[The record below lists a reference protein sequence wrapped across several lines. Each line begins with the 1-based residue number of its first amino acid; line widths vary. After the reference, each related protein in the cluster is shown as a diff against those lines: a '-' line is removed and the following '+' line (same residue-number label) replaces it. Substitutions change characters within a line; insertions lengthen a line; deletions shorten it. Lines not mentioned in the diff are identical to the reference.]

1 MGMEKTLFLV
11 ARREASV
18 LRRHPWI
25 FSGAVERMT
34 GDPASGETV
43 AVRNHAGEFLAWASY
58 SPQSQIR
65 ARVWTFAQEER
76 VDSAFF
82 RQRIQKAYAY
92 RLGLGFQPGDAFR
105 LIHGEADGLP
115 GVVVDQY
122 GPYLSC
128 QFLSAGAEAW
138 RQALVEALAALP
150 GVRGIYE
157 RSEAEARLREGLPLA
172 DGLLWGQEPPPDFT
186 IREKGV
192 LYRMDMP
199 GGHKTGFYLDQ
210 RENRLAVEALA
221 RGASV
226 LDCCCYSGAFG
237 IRSALAGARE
247 VTFLD
252 DAAAALELAQEN
264 CRLNGLADDPRLTF
278 QRGDMF
284 TQLRKYRD
292 ARRSFD
298 LVILDPPKFASTQAR
313 LQRAARGYKDVNLLG
328 CKLLNPGGTL
338 LTFSCSAAMTPE
350 FFQTVVA
357 EALTDARRSARVVRT
372 FTQAPDHPMALNFP
386 EGRYLTGLELR
397 MD

>member
-1 MGMEKTLFLV
+1 METEKTLRL
-11 ARREASV
+11 APRREASV

-25 FSGAVERMT
+25 FSGAVQSVT

-43 AVRNHAGEFLAWASY
+43 AVRGSSGEFLAWASY
-58 SPQSQIR
+58 SPHSQIR
-65 ARVWTFAQEER
+65 ARIWTFDPEEK
-76 VDSAFF
+76 VDAAFF
-82 RQRIQKAYAY
+82 RRRIQKAYEY
-92 RLGLGFQPGDAFR
+92 RLGLGFRLGDAFR
-105 LIHGEADGLP
+105 LLHGEADGLP

-138 RQALVEALAALP
+138 RRALVDALAALP
-150 GVRGIYE
+150 GVRGVYE

-172 DGLLWGQEPPPDFT
+172 DGLLRGEEPPPDFT

-192 LYRMDMP
+192 VYRMDMP

-210 RENRLAVEALA
+210 RDNRLAVDSLA
-221 RGASV
+221 SGASV

-252 DAAAALELAQEN
+252 DAPAALALAQEN
-264 CRLNGLADDPRLTF
+264 CRLNGLEGDARLAF

-292 ARRSFD
+292 SRRSFD
-298 LVILDPPKFASTQAR
+298 LIVLDPPKFASTQGR

-357 EALTDARRSARVVRT
+357 EALTDSGRSARVVRT